1 VLFGLSFS
9 QKSLLR
15 FFRLRTPCYGYG
27 LISRPYKL
35 SSLSVGLLYL
45 APFIGGILGS
55 SISGKI
61 SDIVCRYMTR
71 RNGGVFEPEFR
82 LVMVI
87 LVAISTVMGS
97 DFSDSLMLG
106 LWGFGWSAQV
116 QDPWIA
122 PTVFFGVIGTHLSLH
137 CETV

>member
-1 VLFGLSFS
+1 MLSI
-9 QKSLLR
+9 
-15 FFRLRTPCYGYG
+15 GYD
-27 LISRPYKL
+27 LITRPYKL

-45 APFIGGILGS
+45 APFIGGVLGS

-87 LVAISTVMGS
+87 LVAFSTVLGIDSSYVADIRALGIRVVCTGS
-97 DFSDSLMLG
+97 
-106 LWGFGWSAQV
+106 
-116 QDPWIA
+116 
-122 PTVFFGVIGTHLSLH
+122 
-137 CETV
+137 